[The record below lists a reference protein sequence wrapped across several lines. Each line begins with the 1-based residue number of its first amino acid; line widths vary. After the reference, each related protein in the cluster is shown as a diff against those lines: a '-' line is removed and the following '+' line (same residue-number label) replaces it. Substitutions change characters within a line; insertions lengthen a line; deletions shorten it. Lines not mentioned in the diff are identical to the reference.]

1 MTKQNGKFRALNR
14 LRDMKNR
21 QQPLSDAEAIAE
33 SKVAYNPAM
42 SAEQE
47 DWQTFSC
54 LTPEQETLFEALIE
68 VVQSLDT
75 TMTNFKLPK
84 VELDDEHVSL
94 KVDIEQLKPYFKTAI
109 EDVLEK
115 RQKKRE
121 EEDKEKYSMTLE
133 DFCRKT
139 AMDSERIAKAID
151 HNVQVIVKA
160 CCNTSNDVSKVLK
173 VRLEK
178 EVGVKP
184 VIEEHPTFLQ
194 SVAFYLWKLPCY
206 KTKLFLNG
214 RAVRLFMWLVMLAMW
229 IISIGFISFI
239 AYDKVQ
245 LQPYKD
251 KYLILR
257 EFSRKQDVTSDD
269 FDRIDMYFSDPK
281 YHDKDIRDWC
291 KERTVSS
298 ANEHMSNRKIKN

>member
-1 MTKQNGKFRALNR
+1 MTKQNGKFRALNK

-21 QQPLSDAEAIAE
+21 QQPLSDAEAFAE
-33 SKVAYNPAM
+33 SKVANNSDL

-75 TMTNFKLPK
+75 TLTNFKLPK
-84 VELDDEHVSL
+84 VELDEEHVSL
-94 KVDIEQLKPYFKTAI
+94 KVDIEQVKPYFKTAV
-109 EDVLEK
+109 EEVLEK
-115 RQKKRE
+115 RQKERDE
-121 EEDKEKYSMTLE
+121 LEKAKYTMTLE
-133 DFCRKT
+133 DFCRQT

-151 HNVQVIVKA
+151 HNVKIIVKA
-160 CCNTSNDVSKVLK
+160 CCNTSNDVSKILK

-178 EVGVKP
+178 EIGAKP
-184 VIEEHPTFLQ
+184 EIEEHPTFLQ

-206 KTKLFLNG
+206 KTSLFFNG
-214 RAVRLFMWLVMLAMW
+214 KTVRYIVRLVMLAMW
-229 IISIGFISFI
+229 VISIGFISFI

-269 FDRIDMYFSDPK
+269 FDRIDMYFSDLK
-281 YHDKDIRDWC
+281 YHDKEIRDWC
-291 KERTVSS
+291 KEVSCKP
-298 ANEHMSNRKIKN
+298 NKISGKK